1 MTLTRY
7 YSHYR
12 KLVVMTS
19 LVMVCLLTSRESLAE
34 RSGGKVFN
42 SFCVACH
49 LHGVAG
55 APKLGN
61 SADWLPRKEKGMP
74 TLLKHAIEGLN
85 AMPPKGMCSN
95 CSDEEIQA
103 AIQFMLDNS

>member
-7 YSHYR
+7 SSHYR

-34 RSGGKVFN
+34 RSGAKVFN

-55 APKLGN
+55 APKLG
-61 SADWLPRKEKGMP
+61 SAQDWQPRVEKGMP
-74 TLLKHAIEGLN
+74 TLLKHVIEGLN
-85 AMPPKGMCSN
+85 AMPPRGMCSN
-95 CSDEEIQA
+95 CSDEELQSA
-103 AIQFMLDNS
+103 VQFMIDNS